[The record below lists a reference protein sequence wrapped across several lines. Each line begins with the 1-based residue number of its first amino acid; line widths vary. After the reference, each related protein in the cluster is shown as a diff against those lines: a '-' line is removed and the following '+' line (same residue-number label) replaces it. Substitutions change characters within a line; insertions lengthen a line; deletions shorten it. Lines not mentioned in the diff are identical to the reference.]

1 MPDFFVRFC
10 CCACLATSA
19 AVSATPQRAKEP
31 VDYVDPYIGSIGHL
45 LTSTQPTVQYPF
57 GMVRLAPLTPARSG
71 DRYFAHDIS
80 GFPAGAATLM
90 ATTGEPDTDLTKSAS
105 SFDHDQETATPYY
118 WSAMLERYGIE
129 AEATVTEHAA
139 YYRFTFPANGH
150 SHLLMRDS
158 GSFEVTGPAAVAGQS
173 GGGGGRGGGGRGGV
187 TTYFYA
193 EFSKPLGEYSTWQGS
208 TMGHESKLSGANIG
222 LITNGATAK
231 GEKISVRIG
240 ISDISIEQ
248 AHKSLQE
255 EIPEWGF
262 DQVKARA
269 RAVWSRELGKI
280 AITGGTEKQRTIFY
294 TALYRSLGRMTDYT
308 EDGKYYSGYDQQVH
322 DAGGHDFYAGDGLW
336 DTYRSMH
343 PLQLILDPKRQ
354 QDMVRSYI
362 RMYEQGGW
370 LPSFPT
376 IAADSA
382 VMIGH
387 HSSALIA
394 DTYAKGYRDFDVEK
408 AYEGM
413 KKNAMEATMLP
424 WRRGPLTEL
433 DRVYLEKGFF
443 PALAKGETETV
454 AAVNPGE
461 RRQATGVTLENCYDD
476 WCVAQMAKA
485 LKKDDDYAY
494 FMKRAHNYQNVFDP
508 RIGFMS
514 AKSADGKWVEGLDP
528 KMGGG
533 QGGRDYFTEC
543 NSWIYTFQ
551 VPHDVAGLA
560 NLLGGRE
567 KLAAKLDALFTE
579 PAGSK
584 YSFLGQFPDM
594 TGLIGMYAQ
603 GNEPSFH
610 IPYLYNYC
618 GQPWKTQR
626 RLREIMDIW
635 YTDTPLGICGDD
647 DGGAMSSWYV
657 LTAMG
662 FYPVTPGLPVYVMG
676 SPIFAETRI
685 SLEKGKVFT
694 ITARNVSAR
703 NKYIQSAVLNGKPL
717 NKPWFE
723 HSDMAGGGTLV
734 LVMGPQPNTAWG
746 SAPEAAPPSMS
757 K

>member
-1 MPDFFVRFC
+1 MLESLFRFC
-10 CCACLATSA
+10 CCACLATS
-19 AVSATPQRAKEP
+19 VVWSAPPQRAKEP
-31 VDYVDPYIGSIGHL
+31 VEYVDPYIGSIGHL
-45 LTSTQPTVQYPF
+45 LTSTSPSVQYPY
-57 GMVRLAPLTPARSG
+57 GMVRLAPATLARNQ

-90 ATTGEPDTDLTKSAS
+90 ATTGALETDLAKCAS

-118 WSAMLERYGIE
+118 WSAILERYGIE
-129 AEATVTEHAA
+129 AEATVTGHAA
-139 YYRFTFPANGH
+139 YYRFTFPANAH
-150 SHLLMRDS
+150 AHLLLR
-158 GSFEVTGPAAVAGQS
+158 GGGELEVVGPAAVAGQS
-173 GGGGGRGGGGRGGV
+173 GGAGGRGGGGV

-193 EFSKPLGEYSTWQGS
+193 EFSKPLGEYSTWEG
-208 TMGHESKLSGANIG
+208 TTLARESKLSGANIG
-222 LITNGATAK
+222 LITDGATTK
-231 GEKISVRIG
+231 GERIGVRIG
-240 ISDISIEQ
+240 ISNIGIEQ

-255 EIPEWGF
+255 EIPAWGF
-262 DQVKARA
+262 DQVKARG
-269 RAVWSRELGKI
+269 RAVWNRELSKI

-294 TALYRSLGRMTDYT
+294 TALYRSLARMTDYT
-308 EDGKYYSGYDQQVH
+308 EDGRYYSGYDKQIH
-322 DAGGHDFYAGDGLW
+322 DAGGHDFYTGDGLW

-354 QDMVRSYI
+354 QNMVRSYI
-362 RMYEQGGW
+362 RMYEQSGW
-370 LPSFPT
+370 LPSFPSV
-376 IAADSA
+376 AGDQA

-433 DRVYLEKGFF
+433 DHVYQEKGFF
-443 PALAKGETETV
+443 PALAKGEKETV
-454 AAVNPGE
+454 REVHPSE

-485 LKKDDDYAY
+485 LKKDDDYTY
-494 FMKRAHNYQNVFDP
+494 FMKRAHNYENVFDP

-528 KMGGG
+528 KLGGG

-579 PAGSK
+579 PAPSK
-584 YSFLGQFPDM
+584 YAFLGQFPDM

-610 IPYLYNYC
+610 IPYLYDYC

-626 RLREIMDIW
+626 HLREIMEIW
-635 YTDTPLGICGDD
+635 YTDTPLGICGDE

-662 FYPVTPGLPVYVMG
+662 FYPVTPGLPVYALG
-676 SPIFAETRI
+676 SPIFEETRI
-685 SLEKGKVFT
+685 SLENGKVFT
-694 ITARNVSAR
+694 ITARNVSAK

-723 HSDMAGGGTLV
+723 HSDMVNGGTLL
-734 LVMGPQPNTAWG
+734 LVMASTPNTAWG
-746 SAPEAAPPSMS
+746 SAPEDAPPSMS
-757 K
+757 ADR